1 MPGENF
7 PGDRI
12 VSLVDELEGLIEEA
26 KTPFGKNAQMKV
38 IDADVFFNIL
48 DEIRMSYPEEWQ
60 KSRRILKEREEL
72 MASAAA
78 QADSII
84 ADAQQ
89 QALTIAGEQEI
100 VRLAQQQAD
109 DIRDRAQQYERETR
123 YAAEDYAEQVFTH
136 LEENLKSLTGTVTR
150 CRQQLTE
157 SASAP
162 GRTNASLS
170 GGAHRSAA
178 SNSASS
184 ISAYAPPC
192 LRNAAQAIRSS
203 GKSRSSS
210 STLSL
215 CTRGARSSHSGP
227 SSASVSS
234 RRRLLSLSMRPSS
247 QRSGEAMARR

>member
-72 MASAAA
+72 MASAA
-78 QADSII
+78 
-84 ADAQQ
+84 DAQQ

-150 CRQQLTE
+150 CRQQLNE
-157 SASAP
+157 
-162 GRTNASLS
+162 G
-170 GGAHRSAA
+170 
-178 SNSASS
+178 
-184 ISAYAPPC
+184 
-192 LRNAAQAIRSS
+192 AAQQN
-203 GKSRSSS
+203 G
-210 STLSL
+210 
-215 CTRGARSSHSGP
+215 
-227 SSASVSS
+227 
-234 RRRLLSLSMRPSS
+234 
-247 QRSGEAMARR
+247 QW

>member
-26 KTPFGKNAQMKV
+26 KPPFGKNAQFKV

-100 VRLAQQQAD
+100 VR
-109 DIRDRAQQYERETR
+109 RPT
-123 YAAEDYAEQVFTH
+123 T
-136 LEENLKSLTGTVTR
+136 
-150 CRQQLTE
+150 
-157 SASAP
+157 SAIVPSSTSARRVMLP
-162 GRTNASLS
+162 RTT
-170 GGAHRSAA
+170 
-178 SNSASS
+178 
-184 ISAYAPPC
+184 
-192 LRNAAQAIRSS
+192 Q
-203 GKSRSSS
+203 SRSLR
-210 STLSL
+210 TWRR
-215 CTRGARSSHSGP
+215 T
-227 SSASVSS
+227 S
-234 RRRLLSLSMRPSS
+234 R
-247 QRSGEAMARR
+247 A

>member
-109 DIRDRAQQYERETR
+109 DIRDRAQQYER
-123 YAAEDYAEQVFTH
+123 AM
-136 LEENLKSLTGTVTR
+136 L
-150 CRQQLTE
+150 
-157 SASAP
+157 P
-162 GRTNASLS
+162 RTT
-170 GGAHRSAA
+170 
-178 SNSASS
+178 
-184 ISAYAPPC
+184 P
-192 LRNAAQAIRSS
+192 
-203 GKSRSSS
+203 SRSLRTSRRTSRALPAPSPVAASS
-210 STLSL
+210 STRVPPS
-215 CTRGARSSHSGP
+215 RMVSGN
-227 SSASVSS
+227 
-234 RRRLLSLSMRPSS
+234 
-247 QRSGEAMARR
+247 G

>member
-26 KTPFGKNAQMKV
+26 KPPFGKNAQFKV

-100 VRLAQQQAD
+100 VRLASS
-109 DIRDRAQQYERETR
+109 RPT
-123 YAAEDYAEQVFTH
+123 T
-136 LEENLKSLTGTVTR
+136 
-150 CRQQLTE
+150 
-157 SASAP
+157 SAIVPSSTSARRVMLP
-162 GRTNASLS
+162 RTT
-170 GGAHRSAA
+170 
-178 SNSASS
+178 
-184 ISAYAPPC
+184 
-192 LRNAAQAIRSS
+192 Q
-203 GKSRSSS
+203 SRSLRTWRR
-210 STLSL
+210 TL
-215 CTRGARSSHSGP
+215 RA
-227 SSASVSS
+227 
-234 RRRLLSLSMRPSS
+234 
-247 QRSGEAMARR
+247 

>member
-26 KTPFGKNAQMKV
+26 KPPFGKNAQFKV

-72 MASAAA
+72 MAS
-78 QADSII
+78 

-150 CRQQLTE
+150 CRQQLNE
-157 SASAP
+157 
-162 GRTNASLS
+162 G
-170 GGAHRSAA
+170 
-178 SNSASS
+178 
-184 ISAYAPPC
+184 
-192 LRNAAQAIRSS
+192 AAQQN
-203 GKSRSSS
+203 G
-210 STLSL
+210 
-215 CTRGARSSHSGP
+215 
-227 SSASVSS
+227 
-234 RRRLLSLSMRPSS
+234 
-247 QRSGEAMARR
+247 QW

>member
-78 QADSII
+78 H
-84 ADAQQ
+84 
-89 QALTIAGEQEI
+89 ALTIAGEQEI

-150 CRQQLTE
+150 CRQQLNE
-157 SASAP
+157 
-162 GRTNASLS
+162 G
-170 GGAHRSAA
+170 
-178 SNSASS
+178 
-184 ISAYAPPC
+184 
-192 LRNAAQAIRSS
+192 AAQQN
-203 GKSRSSS
+203 G
-210 STLSL
+210 
-215 CTRGARSSHSGP
+215 
-227 SSASVSS
+227 
-234 RRRLLSLSMRPSS
+234 
-247 QRSGEAMARR
+247 QW

>member
-72 MASAAA
+72 MASA
-78 QADSII
+78 
-84 ADAQQ
+84 DAQQ

-150 CRQQLTE
+150 CRQQLNE
-157 SASAP
+157 
-162 GRTNASLS
+162 G
-170 GGAHRSAA
+170 
-178 SNSASS
+178 
-184 ISAYAPPC
+184 
-192 LRNAAQAIRSS
+192 AAQQN
-203 GKSRSSS
+203 G
-210 STLSL
+210 
-215 CTRGARSSHSGP
+215 
-227 SSASVSS
+227 
-234 RRRLLSLSMRPSS
+234 
-247 QRSGEAMARR
+247 QW

>member
-72 MASAAA
+72 MAS
-78 QADSII
+78 ADSII

-150 CRQQLTE
+150 CRQQLNE
-157 SASAP
+157 
-162 GRTNASLS
+162 G
-170 GGAHRSAA
+170 
-178 SNSASS
+178 
-184 ISAYAPPC
+184 
-192 LRNAAQAIRSS
+192 AAQQN
-203 GKSRSSS
+203 G
-210 STLSL
+210 
-215 CTRGARSSHSGP
+215 
-227 SSASVSS
+227 
-234 RRRLLSLSMRPSS
+234 
-247 QRSGEAMARR
+247 QW